1 MTAPYGELC
10 GVWMTGHILVFN
22 LRRSDFDSKSC
33 GLKKVALSDQYG
45 LELYDKLK
53 KKQTTSCCITHYCLF
68 LYIMLSHEIIFHP
81 HAHNLHY
88 KCILSFSM

>member
-33 GLKKVALSDQYG
+33 GLQKVALSDQYG
-45 LELYDKLK
+45 LEL
-53 KKQTTSCCITHYCLF
+53 C
-68 LYIMLSHEIIFHP
+68 E
-81 HAHNLHY
+81 N
-88 KCILSFSM
+88 